1 MPKHDSLLDTLERL
15 HALEREPLTD
25 AAREELLR
33 ALAHRNNVVIAQAA
47 DIMGRSDKSEFIQ
60 PLIERG
66 ERLFGQGAEA
76 DKQCRAKEA
85 IVQAL
90 DALGNTWEAI
100 YLRGMRYVQMEP
112 VWGGRADTAANLRG
126 LCAQALARM
135 DHPDAHFEIANL
147 LVDKE
152 MPARTAAVNALAYLG
167 DEKSVLLLR
176 LKALVGDAESSVLGA
191 CYKSLL
197 TIAPERSV
205 HFVANFLTSVDAE
218 LAERAALALGESRL
232 PEAFAALRRCWD
244 DLVDFT
250 FRKTLLLAIGLIRS
264 EESFNFLLTVVR
276 EEGRSA
282 ALKALE
288 ALAIYAAE
296 EKRREQIREAVEA
309 SGDEKVREA
318 YVQIAEFSK

>member
-15 HALEREPLTD
+15 HALERAPLSTE
-25 AAREELLR
+25 AREELLR
-33 ALAHRNNVVIAQAA
+33 ALLHRNNLVIAQAA
-47 DIMGRSDKSEFIQ
+47 DIMGRSGQHDFIQ

-90 DALGNTWEAI
+90 DALGSTWEAI
-100 YLRGMRYVQMEP
+100 YLRGIGYKQFEP

-135 DHPDAHFEIANL
+135 DHPNAHLEIANL
-147 LVDKE
+147 LVDAE
-152 MPARTAAVNALAYLG
+152 MPARVTAVSALAYLG
-167 DEKSVLLLR
+167 DEKSELLLR
-176 LKALVGDAESSVLGA
+176 LKALVGDAEPAVLGA
-191 CYKSLL
+191 CYQGLL
-197 TIAPERSV
+197 AFAPERSV
-205 HFVANFLTSVDAE
+205 PFIAAFLSSEDKE

-250 FRKTLLLAIGLIRS
+250 FRKTLLLAIGLVRGN
-264 EESFNFLLTVVR
+264 EAFDFLLHVVR
-276 EEGRSA
+276 EEGRGA
-282 ALKALE
+282 ALRALE
-288 ALAIYAAE
+288 ALAIYSAE

-318 YVQIAEFSK
+318 FAAMSI